1 MASTDKLKDLGQ
13 REAPPVVM
21 IVGVLVLVL
30 ALGAGGFWV
39 FNGGWKTS
47 GQQQYEYQHETL
59 PIYAAKHGN
68 KEAFDAENK
77 LRKEHGEA
85 PLEMPKEKKAMN
97 DPDAFKK
104 LQDQLKAK
112 GAGQ

>member
-1 MASTDKLKDLGQ
+1 MPSSDKLKDLGQ

-21 IVGVLVLVL
+21 IIGVIVLVL
-30 ALGAGGFWV
+30 ALGAGGYFV
-39 FNGGWKTS
+39 VNGGWKTS
-47 GQQQYEYQHETL
+47 GQQAYEYQHETL

-68 KEAFDAENK
+68 KEAFDAENA
-77 LRKEHGEA
+77 LRKEHGQA
-85 PLEMPKEKKAMN
+85 LLVMPKDTKGTS

-104 LQDQLKAK
+104 LQDQLRAK